1 MFGLNEAQYNAVKQA
16 ARRMAKEAKDAIKK
30 EKKTY
35 DQVAAKMIDKHWSEV
50 NTLVTRWQFIWI
62 AGYLE
67 GRFGR
72 KDGEYE

>member
-1 MFGLNEAQYNAVKQA
+1 MFGLNEAQYNIVKQT
-16 ARRMAKEAKDAIKK
+16 ARRMAAEAKDAIKK
-30 EKKTY
+30 EKKSY
-35 DQVAAKMIDKHWSEV
+35 DQVAAKMIDKHWSSV
-50 NTLVTRWQFIWI
+50 NTLVTRGQFIWI